1 MNAELQHQVQNNG
14 AFSVFAPDLL
24 PGRLAV
30 SFIQWLCLLCLH
42 TGACAKTKTQSE
54 PVVAKPMES
63 HTLTCTYSGL
73 STSTD
78 FAWITQ
84 KEVKGLEWIAYISG
98 PSGDTK
104 SFSESVQGRFTISRD
119 NGNQQVQLQMNQLET
134 VDSTVY
140 YCARDHI
147 NSTWLSSCTKPHNGD
162 CSCDARR
169 GAFNQWH
176 SSWDVS
182 RGVLTTSIL
191 VVMSNVG

>member
-1 MNAELQHQVQNNG
+1 MCLILFSAANTEAELRQISIHSSLHKAFWWRVWGRCWSFDVNAELQHQVQNNG

-42 TGACAKTKTQSE
+42 TGVCAQTITQSE

-78 FAWITQ
+78 FAWIRQ

-134 VDSTVY
+134 VDSAVY

-147 NSTWLSSCTKPHNGD
+147 N
-162 CSCDARR
+162 
-169 GAFNQWH
+169 
-176 SSWDVS
+176 
-182 RGVLTTSIL
+182 
-191 VVMSNVG
+191 